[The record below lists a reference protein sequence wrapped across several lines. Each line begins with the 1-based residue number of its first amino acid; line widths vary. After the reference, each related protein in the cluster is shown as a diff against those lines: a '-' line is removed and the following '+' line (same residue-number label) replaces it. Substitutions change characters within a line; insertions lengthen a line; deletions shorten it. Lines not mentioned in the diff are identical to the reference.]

1 MLAQLVHS
9 DQPVAVT
16 GEDDEFIGML
26 SRKKV
31 VELVTPALSETAPA
45 EGAEAAPDLPQ
56 PEGGAEVQAGP
67 ERRDELPDAPPARH
81 PASLPRCASR
91 RRSVG
96 QGPGSIHDGPGPL
109 HAGAPWL

>member
-1 MLAQLVHS
+1 M
-9 DQPVAVT
+9 T

-45 EGAEAAPDLPQ
+45 EAEAAPDLPQ

-67 ERRDELPDAPPARH
+67 ERRDEAA
-81 PASLPRCASR
+81 
-91 RRSVG
+91 
-96 QGPGSIHDGPGPL
+96 
-109 HAGAPWL
+109 

>member
-26 SRKKV
+26 SRKV
-31 VELVTPALSETAPA
+31 VELVTPALSETVPA

-56 PEGGAEVQAGP
+56 PEGSAEVQAGP
-67 ERRDELPDAPPARH
+67 ERRATGCLTPLRRAIPLAFTLREPARQ
-81 PASLPRCASR
+81 
-91 RRSVG
+91 SVR
-96 QGPGSIHDGPGPL
+96 
-109 HAGAPWL
+109 ARPWLHP

>member
-1 MLAQLVHS
+1 MSRYVEELASVPATAGLGELAQLVHS

-31 VELVTPALSETAPA
+31 VELVTPALSETVPA

-56 PEGGAEVQAGP
+56 PEGSAEVQAGP
-67 ERRDELPDAPPARH
+67 ERRDEAA
-81 PASLPRCASR
+81 
-91 RRSVG
+91 
-96 QGPGSIHDGPGPL
+96 
-109 HAGAPWL
+109 